1 MPKHLVGKISLN
13 VERIMLTRIYLCISC
28 GIAYD
33 FNMQTHPNTSATY
46 NQSIVMGE
54 NVIIFPLSYGDA

>member
-1 MPKHLVGKISLN
+1 MLWNALCLQEFICALV
-13 VERIMLTRIYLCISC
+13 V
-28 GIAYD
+28 AWPYD